1 MGPGRKVDV
10 GGHAAIGA
18 GASGRVDRDLEAAGY
33 SAGDSAGLVSTSASA
48 NAFPM
53 GPMIFAAPR

>member
-1 MGPGRKVDV
+1 MGPGREVDV
-10 GGHAAIGA
+10 GGHAASGA

-33 SAGDSAGLVSTSASA
+33 SAGLGLTSASA